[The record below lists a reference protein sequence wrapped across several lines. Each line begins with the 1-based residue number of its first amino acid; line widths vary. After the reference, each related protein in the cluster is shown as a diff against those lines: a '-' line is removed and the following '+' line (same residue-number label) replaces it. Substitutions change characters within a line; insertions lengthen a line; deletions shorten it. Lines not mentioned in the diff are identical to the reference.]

1 MASITLQFVRP
12 DRLLFEGTCASLVL
26 VTSTGELG
34 VFPGHAPEICA
45 LGNGIVRIQHG
56 EDMGDTIDRVIVM
69 GGYAEITPYQVTII
83 ARHARREDDIDPHVV
98 GVTRKEAEDSRNAL
112 PEDDG
117 RRAYYDEKI
126 AWCDMLLEH
135 APEGDQPSKE
145 QSSS

>member
-69 GGYAEITPYQVTII
+69 GGYAEISPDQVIVL
-83 ARHARREDDIDPHVV
+83 ADHARRDDDIEPDVV
-98 GVTRKEAEDSRNAL
+98 RETRAAAQAMRDRLPKNDSRHL
-112 PEDDG
+112 
-117 RRAYYDEKI
+117 YYDNKI
-126 AWCDMLLEH
+126 KWCDLLLQH
-135 APEGDQPSKE
+135 A
-145 QSSS
+145 